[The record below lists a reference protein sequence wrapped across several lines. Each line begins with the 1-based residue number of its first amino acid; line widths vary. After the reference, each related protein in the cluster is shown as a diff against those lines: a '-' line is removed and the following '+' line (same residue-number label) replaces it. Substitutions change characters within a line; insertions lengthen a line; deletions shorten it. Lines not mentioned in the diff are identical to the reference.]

1 MTLLDRTQAP
11 PFQLSQNY
19 HLTRPEIFQLPG
31 GQKCFVYRGLQQ
43 EAVKLELVFGAGK
56 WFEPKPGVSHFTAQ
70 MLSKGTLQRNSFKIA
85 EALDSLGAHLEIN
98 PGFDVV
104 EISLF
109 ALRKNLLAS
118 LQVVR
123 EILESPTFDESELR
137 LMKDIFLQNLRVNN
151 EKTNVVAS
159 KEIRKVIFGALHPYG
174 NSVEE
179 AEVALVEQD
188 DLRAYFKNNF
198 SLHSAFLI
206 GHLTDREVEEVIR
219 SVPQSFSNKNQ
230 PKLYEVVP
238 GVSHTVTK
246 KNSVQTSIRLGKN
259 CIRKG
264 DNPAYFDSLMFNHVL
279 GGFFG
284 SRLMKSIREEKGLTY
299 GIYSS
304 MHHFLNDSFWVIGA
318 EVNQHNTD
326 LAIQEI
332 KNEIKLLQEKP
343 LSGNEL
349 DTARNYFIGSWQ
361 SENATLFAVAE
372 KMKSLHLWNLGEDYY
387 TKLLSHLQK
396 ITPEQIQQAANSY
409 FGGNDLFEI
418 RVG

>member
-1 MTLLDRTQAP
+1 MTFPDRKQAP
-11 PFQLSQNY
+11 PFQLSKNY
-19 HLTRPEIFQLPG
+19 HLTLPEIFQLPG
-31 GQKCFVYRGLQQ
+31 GQKLFAYRGLQQ

-56 WFEPKPGVSHFTAQ
+56 WFEPKSGVSHFTSQ

-123 EILESPTFDESELR
+123 EILEIPSFDEGELR
-137 LMKDIFLQNLRVNN
+137 LMKDIFLQNLRINN

-159 KEIRKVIFGALHPYG
+159 KEIRKVIFGAHHPYG
-174 NSVEE
+174 GSVEE
-179 AEVALVEQD
+179 EDVAQVQQA
-188 DLRAYFKNNF
+188 DLLTFFKNNF

-206 GHLTDREVEEVIR
+206 GHLSDKEVEEMIR
-219 SVPQSFSNKNQ
+219 SVPQSISDKNK
-230 PKLYEVVP
+230 PKTCELAP
-238 GVSHTVTK
+238 GVSHTITK
-246 KNSVQTSIRLGKN
+246 QSSVQTSIRLGNK
-259 CIRKG
+259 CIRKAG
-264 DNPAYFDSLMFNHVL
+264 NNEYFNSVMFNHVL

-318 EVNQHNTD
+318 EVNQQNAD
-326 LAIQEI
+326 KAVEEI
-332 KNEIKLLQEKP
+332 KYEIKLLQEKP
-343 LSGNEL
+343 VSRNEL
-349 DTARNYFIGSWQ
+349 EIARNYFIGSWQ

-372 KMKSLHLWNLGEDYY
+372 KMKSLHLWNLPENYY
-387 TKLLSHLQK
+387 TKLLSHLQE
-396 ITPEQIQQAANSY
+396 ITPEQIQDAANTHFTGS
-409 FGGNDLFEI
+409 DLFEI